1 MKLTKGKLSK
11 IYNKKKQTMRK
22 FKIKVKK
29 VRREKTFRKKRPLNL
44 NSKTLKH
51 FNHYDSRIEK
61 VSAALSEYINEVVTE
76 KILELKK
83 GGDPNEYQNPEEA
96 TNAAAS
102 TFGAIV
108 GTGEEPLP
116 DYIPSEP
123 SAPPLPQKEDG
134 EGIEMMPIPSAPE
147 RLQQGEEEEGEK
159 EGEEQDEDL

>member
-51 FNHYDSRIEK
+51 FNQYGVGIEK
-61 VSAALSEYINEVVTE
+61 VSAALSEYINEVVSE
-76 KILELKK
+76 KLAELKT
-83 GGDPNEYQNPEEA
+83 GGDPNGYQDPEKA

-102 TFGAIV
+102 TV
-108 GTGEEPLP
+108 GGLLGPSEIPA
-116 DYIPSEP
+116 YIPPEP
-123 SAPPLPQKEDG
+123 SAPPYRG
-134 EGIEMMPIPSAPE
+134 EGDEERIEMTDFTPSAPP
-147 RLQQGEEEEGEK
+147 LSQK
-159 EGEEQDEDL
+159 ESI

>member
-61 VSAALSEYINEVVTE
+61 VSAALSEYINEVVSE
-76 KILELKK
+76 KIMEFKK
-83 GGDPNEYQNPEEA
+83 GGDPNEYQDPEEA

-108 GTGEEPLP
+108 GTAEEPLP
-116 DYIPSEP
+116 PVPSAPLRPQEDEGVEMMPMP
-123 SAPPLPQKEDG
+123 SAPPRPQED
-134 EGIEMMPIPSAPE
+134 EN
-147 RLQQGEEEEGEK
+147 
-159 EGEEQDEDL
+159 EDL